1 MPETTSTLQAG
12 EGIPLA
18 QRRAAMAAVLMSVG
32 MATLDTAIANTALP
46 TMARDLGA
54 DASASIWIV
63 SAYQLAVIAALLPF
77 ASLADTIG
85 HRRVYMWGISVF
97 TLASLLCGVAWSLPL
112 LAGARLLQGL
122 GGAGIMSANLALI
135 RFIYPTNLLGRGAG
149 LNALA
154 VAVCFTIGPSV
165 ASLILSVA
173 SWHWLFLINVPIGVA
188 SMLLSQR
195 FLPSTQRGGA
205 RFDGR
210 AALLSAAMFTLLIL
224 GIDAIGHGSPWPT
237 IVAELA
243 SGSVCCALLLRRQ
256 AGHAAPMLAVD
267 LFRIPVFA
275 LSSLTSICSFTTQGL
290 AFVALPF
297 LFQHGMGRSQVA
309 AGFLMTPWPAVVGV
323 MAPLAG
329 RLSDRYPTGILGGIG
344 LALLAI
350 GMALVAILPAE
361 PSTLDIVWRMM
372 LCGAGFGFF
381 QSPNLRAMM
390 SSAPARR
397 AGGASGVV
405 ATSRQFG
412 QTSGAAM
419 VALCFG
425 LSAVDGPR
433 LALWLGC
440 GFAGLGT
447 IVSLLRLAAPKP
459 GAKP

>member
-1 MPETTSTLQAG
+1 
-12 EGIPLA
+12 
-18 QRRAAMAAVLMSVG
+18 
-32 MATLDTAIANTALP
+32 
-46 TMARDLGA
+46 
-54 DASASIWIV
+54 
-63 SAYQLAVIAALLPF
+63 
-77 ASLADTIG
+77 
-85 HRRVYMWGISVF
+85 
-97 TLASLLCGVAWSLPL
+97 
-112 LAGARLLQGL
+112 
-122 GGAGIMSANLALI
+122 MSANLALI

-149 LNALA
+149 LNALS

-173 SWHWLFLINVPIGVA
+173 SWHWLFLINVPIGVV

-205 RFDGR
+205 RFDGM

-344 LALLAI
+344 LALLAM
-350 GMALVAILPAE
+350 GMALVAVLPAE

-425 LSAVDGPR
+425 LSAMDGPR

-440 GFAGLGT
+440 GFAAVGT
-447 IVSLLRLAAPKP
+447 IVSLLRLAAPQP
-459 GAKP
+459 GAKM

>member
-1 MPETTSTLQAG
+1 MADPVPTLQAG
-12 EGIPLA
+12 VGLPVA

-154 VAVCFTIGPSV
+154 VAVCFTVGPTV

-173 SWHWLFLINVPIGVA
+173 SWHWLFLVNVPIGAVA
-188 SMLLSQR
+188 MLLSQR
-195 FLPSTQRGGA
+195 FLPSTQSGGA
-205 RFDGR
+205 RFDGW
-210 AALLSAAMFTLLIL
+210 AAVLSALMFTLIIL
-224 GIDAIGHGSPWPT
+224 GIDTIGHDGEPW
-237 IVAELA
+237 VAGAEVA
-243 SGSVCCALLLRRQ
+243 VGAVFGALLLRRQ
-256 AGHAAPMLAVD
+256 AGHPAPMLAVD
-267 LFRIPVFA
+267 LFRIPVFT
-275 LSSLTSICSFTTQGL
+275 LSALTSICSFATQGL

-297 LFQHGMGRSQVA
+297 LFQHGMGRSQVES
-309 AGFLMTPWPAVVGV
+309 GFLMTPWPAIVAV
-323 MAPLAG
+323 MAPVAG
-329 RLSDRYPTGILGGIG
+329 RMSDKYSTGVLGGIG
-344 LALLAI
+344 LAALAV
-350 GMALVAILPAE
+350 GMASLAWLPSD
-361 PSTLDIVWRMM
+361 PSTSDIVWRLV

-412 QTSGAAM
+412 QTTGAAL
-419 VALCFG
+419 VALCF
-425 LSAVDGPR
+425 SASTVDGPR

-440 GFAGLGT
+440 GFAGAAA
-447 IVSLLRLAAPKP
+447 IASLLRITTGAAK
-459 GAKP
+459 